1 MNRKERNA
9 KNHCG
14 NSGSQII
21 TLISISQLEKIINES
36 QEESEGYSM
45 TESIVGGIAVVA
57 FIVFLS
63 ASNAIFEMRKL
74 ERERKARELELIKQQ
89 EEWLMVQKG
98 IAMERATFTKMA
110 QATLA
115 KGPCKEIV

>member
-1 MNRKERNA
+1 
-9 KNHCG
+9 
-14 NSGSQII
+14 
-21 TLISISQLEKIINES
+21 
-36 QEESEGYSM
+36 M
-45 TESIVGGIAVVA
+45 TESITSAILVIA
-57 FIVFLS
+57 FIVFLL

-98 IAMERATFTKMA
+98 MAMERTTFIKRA

>member
-1 MNRKERNA
+1 
-9 KNHCG
+9 
-14 NSGSQII
+14 
-21 TLISISQLEKIINES
+21 
-36 QEESEGYSM
+36 M
-45 TESIVGGIAVVA
+45 TESITSAILAIA

-89 EEWLMVQKG
+89 EEWLLIQKG
-98 IAMERATFTKMA
+98 IDMERTTFVKRA
-110 QATLA
+110 KATLA

>member
-1 MNRKERNA
+1 
-9 KNHCG
+9 
-14 NSGSQII
+14 
-21 TLISISQLEKIINES
+21 
-36 QEESEGYSM
+36 M
-45 TESIVGGIAVVA
+45 TESITSAILAIAFV
-57 FIVFLS
+57 VFLS

-98 IAMERATFTKMA
+98 MAMERTTFVKMA
-110 QATLA
+110 QVTLA

>member
-1 MNRKERNA
+1 MA
-9 KNHCG
+9 
-14 NSGSQII
+14 
-21 TLISISQLEKIINES
+21 
-36 QEESEGYSM
+36 
-45 TESIVGGIAVVA
+45 ESITSAILVIA

-89 EEWLMVQKG
+89 EEWLLGQKG
-98 IAMERATFTKMA
+98 IAMERTTFVKRA

>member
-1 MNRKERNA
+1 
-9 KNHCG
+9 
-14 NSGSQII
+14 
-21 TLISISQLEKIINES
+21 
-36 QEESEGYSM
+36 M
-45 TESIVGGIAVVA
+45 TESITSAILVIA

-98 IAMERATFTKMA
+98 MAMERTTFVKRA

>member
-1 MNRKERNA
+1 MSPLAILTSCFKKDLSRTWELVDRKQ
-9 KNHCG
+9 K
-14 NSGSQII
+14 
-21 TLISISQLEKIINES
+21 
-36 QEESEGYSM
+36 ESEGNCM
-45 TESIVGGIAVVA
+45 TESIIGGITVVA

-74 ERERKARELELIKQQ
+74 ERERKTRELELIKQQ
-89 EEWLMVQKG
+89 EEWLLIQKG
-98 IAMERATFTKMA
+98 IAMERSTFVKMA

>member
-1 MNRKERNA
+1 MIEKYGIRKEV
-9 KNHCG
+9 
-14 NSGSQII
+14 
-21 TLISISQLEKIINES
+21 ISMAEVL
-36 QEESEGYSM
+36 GA
-45 TESIVGGIAVVA
+45 IAVVA

-74 ERERKARELELIKQQ
+74 ERERKTRELELIKQQ

-98 IAMERATFTKMA
+98 MAMERTTFVKMA

-115 KGPCKEIV
+115 KGLCKEIV

>member
-1 MNRKERNA
+1 
-9 KNHCG
+9 
-14 NSGSQII
+14 
-21 TLISISQLEKIINES
+21 
-36 QEESEGYSM
+36 M
-45 TESIVGGIAVVA
+45 TETITSAILVIA

-98 IAMERATFTKMA
+98 MAMERTTFVKRA

>member
-1 MNRKERNA
+1 M
-9 KNHCG
+9 
-14 NSGSQII
+14 
-21 TLISISQLEKIINES
+21 EKQKDYS
-36 QEESEGYSM
+36 VEEKLKYPIPYKWRMESM
-45 TESIVGGIAVVA
+45 TESIISGIAVVA

-74 ERERKARELELIKQQ
+74 ERERKTRELELVKQQ
-89 EEWLMVQKG
+89 EEWLLIQKG
-98 IAMERATFTKMA
+98 IAMERTTFVKMA

>member
-1 MNRKERNA
+1 METHK
-9 KNHCG
+9 K
-14 NSGSQII
+14 
-21 TLISISQLEKIINES
+21 
-36 QEESEGYSM
+36 GYSM
-45 TESIVGGIAVVA
+45 TESITSAILVIA

-63 ASNAIFEMRKL
+63 VSNAIFEMRKL

-89 EEWLMVQKG
+89 EEWLLVQKG
-98 IAMERATFTKMA
+98 MAMERTTFVKRA

>member
-1 MNRKERNA
+1 
-9 KNHCG
+9 
-14 NSGSQII
+14 
-21 TLISISQLEKIINES
+21 
-36 QEESEGYSM
+36 M
-45 TESIVGGIAVVA
+45 TESIIGGIAVVA

-89 EEWLMVQKG
+89 EEWLMIQKG
-98 IAMERATFTKMA
+98 IAMERTTFVKMA

-115 KGPCKEIV
+115 KGPCKEIG

>member
-1 MNRKERNA
+1 MA
-9 KNHCG
+9 
-14 NSGSQII
+14 
-21 TLISISQLEKIINES
+21 
-36 QEESEGYSM
+36 
-45 TESIVGGIAVVA
+45 ESITSAILVIA

-98 IAMERATFTKMA
+98 MAMERTTFVKRA

>member
-1 MNRKERNA
+1 
-9 KNHCG
+9 
-14 NSGSQII
+14 
-21 TLISISQLEKIINES
+21 
-36 QEESEGYSM
+36 M
-45 TESIVGGIAVVA
+45 TESITSAILVIA

-98 IAMERATFTKMA
+98 MAMERTTFIKRA

>member
-1 MNRKERNA
+1 
-9 KNHCG
+9 
-14 NSGSQII
+14 
-21 TLISISQLEKIINES
+21 
-36 QEESEGYSM
+36 M
-45 TESIVGGIAVVA
+45 TESITSAILVIA

-74 ERERKARELELIKQQ
+74 ERERKTRELELIKQQ
-89 EEWLMVQKG
+89 EEWLLIQKG
-98 IAMERATFTKMA
+98 IAMERSTFVKMA

>member
-1 MNRKERNA
+1 
-9 KNHCG
+9 
-14 NSGSQII
+14 
-21 TLISISQLEKIINES
+21 
-36 QEESEGYSM
+36 M
-45 TESIVGGIAVVA
+45 TESITSAILVIA

-89 EEWLMVQKG
+89 EERLLVQKG
-98 IAMERATFTKMA
+98 ITMERATFVKMA